1 MLHGSEKVYLAG
13 VSLLRKSFC
22 SAQQSRPSDVLK
34 RMIDSLEIAARAAEI
49 ADGGPIYYEFIH
61 GATIKEP
68 WNAWSSLFFFVP
80 ILYWIWRLRGEY
92 RDNLIIVAILP
103 FLFLNGLGSTLFHAY
118 RASPFYL
125 LLDWLP
131 ASLMVIT
138 ISTYLWTKLLRKWY
152 FAFPTVLGFYGGAIG
167 LIILLMELGAPRNAA
182 PNVGY
187 FMIGASFILPLFF
200 ILLRIRF
207 YKYQYVLLTL
217 LFLLGA
223 LTFRT
228 IDPNNPF
235 PELLPQGTHFLWH
248 ISSALAVFSLG
259 YYIYFIKHIDLRNP
273 DSFPDELKARLNPPQ

>member
-1 MLHGSEKVYLAG
+1 ML
-13 VSLLRKSFC
+13 
-22 SAQQSRPSDVLK
+22 
-34 RMIDSLEIAARAAEI
+34 DSLEIAARLGQI

-80 ILYWIWRLRGEY
+80 IIYWIWRLRGEY
-92 RDNLIIVAILP
+92 RENLIIVAILP
-103 FLFLNGLGSTLFHAY
+103 FLFLNGLGSTLFHAF
-118 RASPFYL
+118 RSDPLYL

-152 FAFPTVLGFYGGAIG
+152 FALPTVLGFYAGAIG
-167 LIILLMELGAPRNAA
+167 LIFLLIDLGAPRTAA
-182 PNVGY
+182 PNIGY
-187 FMIGASFILPLFF
+187 FMIGASFILPLLF
-200 ILLRIRF
+200 ILLRTRW

-228 IDPNNPF
+228 IDPTNPI
-235 PELLPQGTHFLWH
+235 PGILPQGTHFLWH
-248 ISSALAVFSLG
+248 VTSALAVFSLG
-259 YYIYFIKHIDLRNP
+259 YYIYFIKHIDLRRP
-273 DSFPDELKARLNPPQ
+273 DSFPSDLKARLHKTTPPSPQGSARTT

>member
-1 MLHGSEKVYLAG
+1 
-13 VSLLRKSFC
+13 
-22 SAQQSRPSDVLK
+22 
-34 RMIDSLEIAARAAEI
+34 MIDSLEIAARAAEI

-80 ILYWIWRLRGEY
+80 IVYWIWRLRGEY
-92 RDNLIIVAILP
+92 RENLIIVGILP
-103 FLFLNGLGSTLFHAY
+103 LLFLNGLGSTLFHAF
-118 RASPFYL
+118 RTSELLL

-152 FAFPTVLGFYGGAIG
+152 WGMLTVIGFYAGAIG
-167 LIILLMELGAPRNAA
+167 LIILLLSMGAARNVA
-182 PNVGY
+182 PNLGY
-187 FMIGASFILPLFF
+187 FMIGASFILPLLL
-200 ILLRIRF
+200 ILMRTRW
-207 YKYQYVLLTL
+207 YKYQYVLFTL

-228 IDPNNPF
+228 VDPNNPV

-248 ISSALAVFSLG
+248 VTSALAVFSLG
-259 YYIYFIKHIDLRNP
+259 YYIYFVKNIDLRNP
-273 DSFPDELKARLNPPQ
+273 ETFPEELQARMK